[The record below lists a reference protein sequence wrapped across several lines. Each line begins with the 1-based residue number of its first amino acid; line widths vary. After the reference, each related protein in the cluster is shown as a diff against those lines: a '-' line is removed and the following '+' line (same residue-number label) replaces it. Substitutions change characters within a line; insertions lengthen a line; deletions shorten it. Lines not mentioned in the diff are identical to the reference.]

1 MQHGPV
7 PEPSE
12 TGPASDKRTMIIRR
26 AAELFESDGYH
37 GTNMSQIAL
46 AAGIRK
52 PTLYH
57 YFAGKEAILF
67 GIHREA
73 MLRLFEAHARRP
85 DNLSAT
91 AGLRGIVSD
100 VLDLMNTLKGSF
112 RVVSEHY
119 RDLSPENR
127 VTIGKERD
135 RYRQLI
141 EDVLRRGIENGEF
154 RPVDPRLVTLAL
166 AGMCNWAYQWYRP
179 EGNSARSRSPMSS
192 PSWSSKASPAAQRF
206 RSRPGRSY
214 GPRPPGRS
222 GGSGDN

>member
-1 MQHGPV
+1 LQNLPAPGS
-7 PEPSE
+7 SE
-12 TGPASDKRTMIIRR
+12 SAPASDKRAMIIRR
-26 AAELFESDGYH
+26 AAELFERDGYH

-57 YFAGKEAILF
+57 YFAGKEEILY

-85 DNLSAT
+85 ENLSAKE
-91 AGLRGIVSD
+91 ALRGIVSD

-112 RVVSEHY
+112 RVVSEHF

-127 VTIGKERD
+127 ETIGNERE

-141 EDVLRRGIENGEF
+141 EDVLRRGVENGEF
-154 RPVDPRLVTLAL
+154 RPLDPRLVTLAV

-179 EGNSARSRSPMSS
+179 GGALHTEEIGAVFSDLILDGLARSEV
-192 PSWSSKASPAAQRF
+192 
-206 RSRPGRSY
+206 
-214 GPRPPGRS
+214 
-222 GGSGDN
+222 

>member
-1 MQHGPV
+1 VATIATSKPSGRSAIVPKGPTSQNLPA

-12 TGPASDKRTMIIRR
+12 TGPGREKRTLIVRR
-26 AAELFESDGYH
+26 AAELFERNGYH

-57 YFAGKEAILF
+57 YFSGKEEILY
-67 GIHREA
+67 GVHWEA
-73 MLRLFEAHARRP
+73 MLRLFEAYASRP
-85 DNLSAT
+85 EDLSAT
-91 AGLRGIVSD
+91 DALRAIVGD

-127 VTIGKERD
+127 ETIGKERE

-141 EDVLRRGIENGEF
+141 DDVLRRGIENGEF
-154 RPVDPRLVTLAL
+154 RPVDTRLVTLAL

-179 EGNSARSRSPMSS
+179 DGPLTTEQVADAFSDLILQGLAR
-192 PSWSSKASPAAQRF
+192 A
-206 RSRPGRSY
+206 
-214 GPRPPGRS
+214 
-222 GGSGDN
+222 

>member
-1 MQHGPV
+1 LQNLPA
-7 PEPSE
+7 PDPSE
-12 TGPASDKRTMIIRR
+12 TAPGSDKRAMIIRR
-26 AAELFESDGYH
+26 AAELFERDGYH

-57 YFAGKEAILF
+57 YFAGKEEILY

-85 DNLSAT
+85 ENLSAKE
-91 AGLRGIVSD
+91 ALRGIVSD
-100 VLDLMNTLKGSF
+100 VLDLMNTVKGSF
-112 RVVSEHY
+112 RVVSEHF

-127 VTIGKERD
+127 ETIGNERE

-141 EDVLRRGIENGEF
+141 EDVLQRGIENGEF
-154 RPVDPRLVTLAL
+154 RPLDPRLVTLAL

-179 EGNSARSRSPMSS
+179 GGELHTEQIADVFSDLILDGLARSEV
-192 PSWSSKASPAAQRF
+192 
-206 RSRPGRSY
+206 
-214 GPRPPGRS
+214 
-222 GGSGDN
+222 